1 MIDPP
6 GIRVV
11 RASLGPQCSLDDLSA
26 RARELKDIA
35 RESGRVVLLACQ
47 RPERAAGRDRAVD
60 VAVCYAEATL
70 LGPPPR
76 GGGVPAR
83 RR

>member
-6 GIRVV
+6 GFRVV

-60 VAVCYAEATL
+60 VDLCYTEAPFLVPQT
-70 LGPPPR
+70 R
-76 GGGVPAR
+76 GGVAPTR
-83 RR
+83 LR